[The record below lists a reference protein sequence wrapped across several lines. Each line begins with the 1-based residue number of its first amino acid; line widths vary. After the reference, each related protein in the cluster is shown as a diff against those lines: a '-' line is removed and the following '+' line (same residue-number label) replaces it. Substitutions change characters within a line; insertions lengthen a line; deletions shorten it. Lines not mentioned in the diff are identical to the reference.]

1 MENKNYSIQSD
12 NGEQFNSLLN
22 QFKQHIESCID
33 SVHQRKFNKEG
44 FEQFDKNMKDARK
57 LLGQIAES
65 NEELIN
71 QTKSQLG
78 L

>member
-1 MENKNYSIQSD
+1 MENKNYSIQSE
-12 NGEQFNSLLN
+12 NEEQFNSLLN
-22 QFKQHIESCID
+22 QFKQHVESCID
-33 SVHQRKFNKEG
+33 SVHQRKFDKEG
-44 FEQFDKNMKDARK
+44 VEEFDKNIKDAWK

-71 QTKSQLG
+71 QTKSQLS